1 MRLFLRSILR
11 TYKVKDV
18 ANLCL
23 FRLPFSFWKMARCAG
38 AAGLFLV
45 AKPEAK
51 SRKTVR
57 GVVTT
62 NGISFV
68 MALRRL
74 GWSMKLV
81 ELVRERCAVRTK
93 KRRYERRLKDEDV
106 REEIQIERCKR
117 EREAGWSERLRRENR
132 ASLSL
137 AVYHGLKRNF
147 VDGLCDA

>member
-117 EREAGWSERLRRENR
+117 ERGRR
-132 ASLSL
+132 
-137 AVYHGLKRNF
+137 VGRN
-147 VDGLCDA
+147 V